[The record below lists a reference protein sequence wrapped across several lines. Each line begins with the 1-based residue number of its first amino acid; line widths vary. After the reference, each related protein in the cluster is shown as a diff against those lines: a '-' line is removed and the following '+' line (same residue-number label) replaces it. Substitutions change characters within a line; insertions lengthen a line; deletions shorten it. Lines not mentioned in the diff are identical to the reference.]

1 MRRTVKAATPNET
14 ESPAIVMKRADSM
27 IGWPE
32 RACCCAAQPVIK
44 VLLPILRDDRMHIV
58 DLYLCGHHYRESFAS
73 LVAARATT
81 ISRPRIPA
89 FC

>member
-1 MRRTVKAATPNET
+1 
-14 ESPAIVMKRADSM
+14 
-27 IGWPE
+27 
-32 RACCCAAQPVIK
+32 VIK